1 MTIFLVQRPADGLV
15 EILDG
20 GFGRLCDM
28 THDGVHG
35 FALVVALFAL
45 DDILGRD
52 TTLGKINITFK
63 QAS

>member
-1 MTIFLVQRPADGLV
+1 MAIFLVQRPSDVLV

-28 THDGVHG
+28 THDRMDG
-35 FALVVALFAL
+35 FALVVALLTL

-52 TTLGKINITFK
+52 TALGEINITFR